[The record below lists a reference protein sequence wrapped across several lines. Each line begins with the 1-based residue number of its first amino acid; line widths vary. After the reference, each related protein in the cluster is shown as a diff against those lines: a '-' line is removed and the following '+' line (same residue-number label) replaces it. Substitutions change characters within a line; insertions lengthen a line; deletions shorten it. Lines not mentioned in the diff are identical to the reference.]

1 MKKAKTNSETKNR
14 LIIAAQQ
21 LMQAK
26 GFVATSVDE
35 ICQTAGL
42 SKGSFFHYF
51 KSKED
56 VGRAVLENYSSSMY
70 DLIETEGC
78 FCESDPLQCVYEF
91 IDIFIIVSENPK
103 RQTNSIVGNFT
114 LTLSQTHPEIRE
126 ICGNHYTWITGTI
139 KRYLDEAKA
148 KYRPEAVIDTQSLA
162 CYFIATFEGSMILA
176 KATLDQGVIKRNLLL
191 YRQHIHDLFEK

>member
-1 MKKAKTNSETKNR
+1 MKKAKANSETKEK

-56 VGRAVLENYSSSMY
+56 LGTAVLNHYSSSMY
-70 DLIETEGC
+70 NLFETEGC
-78 FCESDPLQCVYEF
+78 FAESDPLRRIYEV

-103 RQTNSIVGNFT
+103 RQTNSIVGSFT

-126 ICGNHYTWITGTI
+126 ICGNHYTWIAGTI
-139 KRYLDEAKA
+139 KRYLDEARA
-148 KYRPEAVIDTQSLA
+148 KYAPEAVIDTQSLA
-162 CYFIATFEGSMILA
+162 NYFIATFEGSMILA

-191 YRQHIHDLFEK
+191 YRQQIHDLFEK

>member
-1 MKKAKTNSETKNR
+1 MKKAKTNSETKER
-14 LIIAAQQ
+14 LIVAAQQ
-21 LMQAK
+21 LMQTK

-56 VGRAVLENYSSSMY
+56 IGKAVLDHYSSSIY
-70 DLIETEGC
+70 HLIETEGC
-78 FCESDPLQCVYEF
+78 FSESDPLKSVYEI
-91 IDIFIIVSENPK
+91 IDLYIIVSTNPE
-103 RQTNSIVGNFT
+103 RQTNSIVGSFAQ
-114 LTLSQTHPEIRE
+114 TLSQTHPEIRE
-126 ICGNHYTWITGTI
+126 ICGNHYSWLAGTI

-148 KYRPEAVIDTQSLA
+148 KYAPEAVIDTRSLA
-162 CYFIATFEGSMILA
+162 DYFIATFEGSLILA
-176 KATLDQGVIKRNLLL
+176 KATLDQGVIQRNLLL